1 MKQKE
6 LDQLQE
12 KALAQLKS

>member
-6 LDQLQE
+6 LN
-12 KALAQLKS
+12 KN